1 MNSKKEFIQQFV
13 DEFELS
19 FDIDKFNIESF
30 DEPFFTSVFIT
41 FKENWAF
48 RMFFVM
54 KTYTSD
60 EYENIELKIYNL
72 PVYNFSKKKMAKM
85 TQEEIFTLRER
96 FITFVLFTEQFKLN
110 KEIEK
115 IEQKIN
121 DIYSMARSPILKGL
135 K

>member
-1 MNSKKEFIQQFV
+1 MKLKKKFIELFV

-19 FDIDKFNIESF
+19 FDINKFNVESF

-60 EYENIELKIYNL
+60 EYQNVTLKIYNL

-85 TQEEIFTLRER
+85 SQEEIYTLRER

-110 KEIEK
+110 KEIED
-115 IEQKIN
+115 IEQRLSE
-121 DIYSMARSPILKGL
+121 IYDLARSPILKGL